1 MWRTLVRTAVR
12 PPSRSPSL
20 KAWKSTRKS
29 TKTQKPHPLF
39 ESEPPPDLPP
49 VKQEPVRLFEPTEP
63 IRGRIVRI
71 LTAFAAG
78 FSVYFFLDDPN
89 IIDPPL
95 VPTKVSP
102 TQYVPTKLASTE
114 PSGPDTKLLKI
125 VAPPHLRH
133 LKGES
138 DASIWSIYIKDDD
151 IQVERAYTPL
161 NGVDSNG
168 DMLFWIKKYPKG
180 EVGRWLHSKS
190 AGESIEVRGPL
201 STWPW
206 KDDTWDEVVM
216 ISGGTGITPFV
227 QLFNNVISKSPS
239 TSFTRFTLL
248 HSSRNPA
255 ELPPPTILEPMIAFA
270 SRNPDK
276 FKLHIF
282 VDELDS
288 SEAPVPIEKINVG
301 RITESSLKRCLH
313 KSEEQ
318 PKSCKSSPKEEVKPR
333 TMFLVCGP
341 EPRYCGPFGRN
352 LSQGAVA
359 GILGNMGYRS
369 NEVYKL

>member
-1 MWRTLVRTAVR
+1 
-12 PPSRSPSL
+12 
-20 KAWKSTRKS
+20 
-29 TKTQKPHPLF
+29 
-39 ESEPPPDLPP
+39 
-49 VKQEPVRLFEPTEP
+49 
-63 IRGRIVRI
+63 VRI

-216 ISGGTGITPFV
+216 VSM
-227 QLFNNVISKSPS
+227 LFLYIRSLYS
-239 TSFTRFTLL
+239 
-248 HSSRNPA
+248 
-255 ELPPPTILEPMIAFA
+255 
-270 SRNPDK
+270 DK
-276 FKLHIF
+276 
-282 VDELDS
+282 
-288 SEAPVPIEKINVG
+288 P
-301 RITESSLKRCLH
+301 
-313 KSEEQ
+313 
-318 PKSCKSSPKEEVKPR
+318 
-333 TMFLVCGP
+333 
-341 EPRYCGPFGRN
+341 
-352 LSQGAVA
+352 
-359 GILGNMGYRS
+359 
-369 NEVYKL
+369 